1 MLFTMEQGQ
10 LCYHGETATGAYPI
24 ECVKTMGRV
33 AETIE
38 NSIKYWKRFKNRE
51 YDLSGLDYKFNM
63 NYSVCT
69 LAANLNVKAIIAYT
83 ETGDTARMLSSFG
96 VECPIYAITENEITY
111 RQLRSSMEY
120 NAKTF

>member
-1 MLFTMEQGQ
+1 
-10 LCYHGETATGAYPI
+10 
-24 ECVKTMGRV
+24 MGRV